1 MKKRQEGYV
10 LLYVL
15 LAVLLMSLLAA
26 TVCSLAL
33 RGLKAQRTSTERL
46 QAVYETEGL
55 LERFAVELTQAPLT
69 TSDETYSTEAEAE
82 RALRDAL
89 NERAEELLKKLNAL
103 GDAQLQM
110 ERAALTWEEAA
121 DGSVTVRLPLTASN
135 AAHGIRIA
143 AVLRVPLAPALNEEP
158 IYGAPTIADDGS
170 EVPNII
176 GTRYGCTA
184 PLGDAAYESY
194 ETAPDASGE
203 TPPVEPVD
211 PDEPDKPVAPDEPD
225 EPVEPDKPVEPD
237 EPDEPIDP
245 DKPDD
250 PDEPD
255 EPVEPTEPDEPES
268 AVIHF
273 TIVGGKTVCTVQGRV
288 KVAVGD
294 TLADAVTFTRD
305 ESVTSRAF
313 GQLKNSVRSNLVS
326 ADTSIALHQSLN
338 VTGVRAGETTLVYE
352 AFGITIPVVV
362 Y

>member
-143 AVLRVPLAPALNEEP
+143 AVLRVPLAPALDEEP

-176 GTRYGCTA
+176 GTRYGCAA

-211 PDEPDKPVAPDEPD
+211 PDEPDKPV
-225 EPVEPDKPVEPD
+225 
-237 EPDEPIDP
+237 
-245 DKPDD
+245 D

-313 GQLKNSVRSNLVS
+313 GQLKNSVRGNLVS

-352 AFGITIPVVV
+352 AYGITIPVVV

>member
-33 RGLKAQRTSTERL
+33 RGLRAQRTTTERL

-69 TSDETYSTEAEAE
+69 TPDETYSTEAEAAL
-82 RALRDAL
+82 ALRDAL
-89 NERAEELLKKLNAL
+89 RRRAEEVLAKLNAL
-103 GDAQLQM
+103 GGAQLQM

-121 DGSVTVRLPLTASN
+121 DGSLTARIPLTASN

-143 AVLRVPLAPALNEEP
+143 AVLRVPLTPELREEP
-158 IYGAPTIADDGS
+158 IYGAPTIADDGT

-176 GTRYGCTA
+176 GTRYGYTA
-184 PLGDAAYESY
+184 PLGDAAYDSY
-194 ETAPDASGE
+194 ETSADASGAGE
-203 TPPVEPVD
+203 TPPVDPVDPDKPVDPEEPDKPVD
-211 PDEPDKPVAPDEPD
+211 PDEPDKPVDPVDPVD
-225 EPVEPDKPVEPD
+225 PVEPVEPV
-237 EPDEPIDP
+237 
-245 DKPDD
+245 
-250 PDEPD
+250 
-255 EPVEPTEPDEPES
+255 EPDEPES

-273 TIVGGKTVCTVQGRV
+273 TIVGGKTVCTAQGRV

-294 TLADAVTFTRD
+294 TLAEAVTFTRD
-305 ESVTSRAF
+305 DTVTDRAF

-326 ADTSIALHQSLN
+326 ADTSIALHQSLK

-352 AFGITIPVVV
+352 TFGITIPVVV